1 MHTFTT
7 QPQAN
12 RTTTPARRGLAI
24 TELVVALVV
33 LAAIAALAVPR
44 LVRAESHDPAA
55 SVRGDLAVL
64 RNAIELYAADHDGSY
79 PPLEGFEAAL
89 TRAHNGQ
96 GPYLQVIPTPR
107 RDDTSPA
114 RTPRIAGFPVA
125 GPQNSVSIIDADW
138 LYDPQTGQVRANA
151 LALH

>member
-1 MHTFTT
+1 MHASTFR
-7 QPQAN
+7 PQAD
-12 RTTTPARRGLAI
+12 RKTTTARHGLAI
-24 TELVVALVV
+24 TDLVIALVV
-33 LAAIAALAVPR
+33 LAAIAVAAVPH
-44 LVRAESHDPAA
+44 LSQAESHDPTA

-79 PPLEGFEAAL
+79 PPLEGFETAL

-125 GPQNSVSIIDADW
+125 GPQNSVSIMDADW